1 MVKSQ
6 KIEKIPYFYLFLTA
20 IAFVILLLTLY
31 PYKPDLSKLSAF
43 PTPTPTPTVPKY
55 ICPTSEWV
63 DCMPGP
69 GPLKTQC
76 QPDYLNWAKINCPN
90 FEGAAL

>member
-20 IAFVILLLTLY
+20 TAFVVLLLTLY
-31 PYKPDLSKLSAF
+31 PYKPDFSKLSAL
-43 PTPTPTPTVPKY
+43 PTPTPTISKY
-55 ICPTSEWV
+55 ICPASEWV

-76 QPDYLNWAKINCPN
+76 QPDYLNWAKINCSN
-90 FEGAAL
+90 FKGAAL